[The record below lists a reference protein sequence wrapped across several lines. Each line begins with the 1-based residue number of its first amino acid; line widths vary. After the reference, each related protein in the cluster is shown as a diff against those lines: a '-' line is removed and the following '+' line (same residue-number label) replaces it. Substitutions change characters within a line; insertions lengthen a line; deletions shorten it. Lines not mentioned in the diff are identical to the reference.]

1 MELYFRPCYQA
12 RRRRMADLGCWKL
25 WDERRVF
32 AAWAPCVLAGLG
44 LCSAVACSDGTGVAY
59 QVNENEASPASPG
72 GGVLTGNPGPGSDV
86 VSDPMAPAPQVSGA
100 GAPPPVPA
108 ENPAPV
114 QAPPAGDPSASGGEP
129 QPNATETNFF
139 GAGCRSDADCGE
151 SRRCEFPVET
161 EADAAPSPAP
171 EDAGSP
177 DAGADA
183 AVPETLV
190 PRGHCVAL

>member
-1 MELYFRPCYQA
+1 
-12 RRRRMADLGCWKL
+12 MADLGCWNL
-25 WDERRVF
+25 WNERRVF
-32 AAWAPCVLAGLG
+32 AAWACALG
-44 LCSAVACSDGTGVAY
+44 LCGACSDGTDVTV
-59 QVNENEASPASPG
+59 QVNGNEASPGAPASPG
-72 GGVLTGNPGPGSDV
+72 GGVLTGNPRPASDV
-86 VSDPMAPAPQVSGA
+86 VGDPMAPAPQVSGA
-100 GAPPPVPA
+100 GAPPSVPVENPPPVP
-108 ENPAPV
+108 
-114 QAPPAGDPSASGGEP
+114 APPAGDPSASGGEP

-139 GAGCRSDADCGE
+139 GAGCRSDADCGAN
-151 SRRCEFPVET
+151 RRCEFPVAT